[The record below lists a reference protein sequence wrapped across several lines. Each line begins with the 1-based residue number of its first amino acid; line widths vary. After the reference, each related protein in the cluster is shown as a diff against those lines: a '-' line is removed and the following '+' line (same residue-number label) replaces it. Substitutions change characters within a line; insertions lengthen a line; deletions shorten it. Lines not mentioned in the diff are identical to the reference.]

1 MQGRAKKTM
10 RVLNGSVGFSA
21 KRVPVD
27 RFLGGG
33 TVEERGPHNVRSE
46 IRPAI
51 AVARDAR

>member
-10 RVLNGSVGFSA
+10 RVLDGSVGFSA